1 MPLMKTCTKCFL
13 HKPIEEFPWKYKL
26 LGKRHSVCKECMAK
40 RSNEW
45 YHDNKEWH
53 IQNVTEHRLADRE
66 RAQKFALEYLSTHPC
81 VDCGET
87 DPLVLEFDHVRGE
100 KRGHMAT
107 LIRNG
112 ATIAKL
118 QEEIDKCEVRCAN
131 CHRRKTVKEKG

>member
-1 MPLMKTCTKCFL
+1 
-13 HKPIEEFPWKYKL
+13 
-26 LGKRHSVCKECMAK
+26 MAK
-40 RSNEW
+40 RSNKW
-45 YHDNKEWH
+45 YHNNKEWH
-53 IQNVTEHRLADRE
+53 IQNVTEHRPADRE

-100 KRGHMAT
+100 KRGHRAT

-118 QEEIDKCEVRCAN
+118 QEEIDKCEISCAN
-131 CHRRKTVKEKG
+131 CHRRKTVKEKGWRRGRK